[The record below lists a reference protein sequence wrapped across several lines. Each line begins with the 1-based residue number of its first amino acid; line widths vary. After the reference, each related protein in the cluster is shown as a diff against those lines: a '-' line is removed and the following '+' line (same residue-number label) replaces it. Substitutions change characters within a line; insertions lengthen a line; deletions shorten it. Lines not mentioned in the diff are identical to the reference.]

1 MTEKASPKEK
11 PEGSQ
16 PSHLTQRR
24 TQIFEKAAYQF
35 CVKGYDSTSMSDIA
49 DAVGITKAGLYYFV
63 ESKEHLLYLIT
74 DYGLDILDE
83 TVIEPLKSVEGS
95 EELLRQLISRHIQLV
110 VHRPREMT
118 IILHE
123 RTALT
128 GLYREKII
136 ERKKAYIN
144 YVRDIMIRLQKEGLV
159 RNVDA
164 TAATFFLLG
173 AMNWIY
179 QWYKVDGRLTEEA
192 LVDELTSLF
201 ARGYLKDEQGGT

>member
-1 MTEKASPKEK
+1 MTEKALPNDKSE
-11 PEGSQ
+11 ESQ
-16 PSHLTQRR
+16 PSHLTKRR

-95 EELLRQLISRHIQLV
+95 VELLRQLIARHIHLV

-144 YVRDIMIRLQKEGLV
+144 YVRDIMIRLQKEGLA
-159 RNVDA
+159 RNIDA

-173 AMNWIY
+173 GMNWIY
-179 QWYKVDGRLTEEA
+179 QWYKVDGKLTEKM

-201 ARGYLKDEQGGT
+201 VRSYLKEDQSGS

>member
-1 MTEKASPKEK
+1 
-11 PEGSQ
+11 
-16 PSHLTQRR
+16 
-24 TQIFEKAAYQF
+24 
-35 CVKGYDSTSMSDIA
+35 MSDIA

-144 YVRDIMIRLQKEGLV
+144 YVRDIMIRLQKEGLA

-164 TAATFFLLG
+164 TGATFFLLG